1 MRLIHDS
8 RFVDFERACYDA
20 GWLGGVDSILLLRRR
35 AVRLHGLY
43 EKACNGYSDWR
54 GNWDEK
60 AEVRA
65 ELTEDRAEAAI
76 EAQVAE
82 NLPGYSVY
90 FQSDPRG
97 WPVYLLPPGSTASD
111 VDNRRGIAVYVG

>member
-43 EKACNGYSDWR
+43 EKDCNGYSDWR

-60 AEVRA
+60 AEVA
-65 ELTEDRAEAAI
+65 GELAEDRLEGTIAAL
-76 EAQVAE
+76 VSE

-90 FQSDPRG
+90 FQGDPRG
-97 WPVYLLPPGSTASD
+97 WPVYLLPPGANENNYNSE
-111 VDNRRGIAVYVG
+111 GIGVYIG